1 MRAFELFSRHRA
13 ADAQRMLQ
21 RKAVTGRSDRRE
33 ICSGCEGTL
42 LPFLLLSRVIRA
54 LPSR

>member
-1 MRAFELFSRHRA
+1 MRAFVLFSRHRA
-13 ADAQRMLQ
+13 AVAQRMLQ
-21 RKAVTGRSDRRE
+21 RKAVIGRSDRRE